1 MSKLSIRNLSPR
13 NWIIVV
19 ASFIALV
26 CYFLPWY
33 AFVFSKSIVY
43 DSGSGLT
50 FAVAEMTSSGIRG
63 APLFATP
70 IAAAISLVLCYAY
83 LRQDRSKK
91 IIPIIQFFLGIVGLV
106 PFVPFYFMMGGASN
120 AEVYI
125 SYFFLINVLAM
136 IGIPIGALV
145 SYIEIHR
152 Q

>member
-1 MSKLSIRNLSPR
+1 MSKLSIKNLSHR

-19 ASFIALV
+19 ASFVALI
-26 CYFLPWY
+26 CYFLPW
-33 AFVFSKSIVY
+33 FQVIFGGSIVF
-43 DSGSGLT
+43 DSGSGLSLSLY
-50 FAVAEMTSSGIRG
+50 EMTSSGIRG
-63 APLFATP
+63 ALLFATP